1 MRNTN
6 ILFIIYLFSGIGFS
20 IFPPLFPSIC
30 PKYKIS
36 KPLIGLIISIFSL
49 PNIFPSSSDNSF
61 TKKFSKNK
69 LLIFATF
76 SEATCILLYGFLP
89 LIKSFNIFISL
100 ILITRIVHGII
111 SRIINT
117 SVHSLTISLSN
128 PLEIQQIYGN
138 LEKAWYIGI
147 IIGPI
152 FASIFYILGGCH
164 LPFMALGIFLYL
176 SVFLSTQI
184 NKEMNL
190 SNETIQINYHH
201 IVKYLRYREIIIIL
215 GAFFYGYIYQSFF
228 YPCLTEYIEKNLNLS
243 ESISYLCFGII
254 SLSYYIV
261 LQNIDSFN
269 KKYGFYGAVFIGIL
283 MISLGVL
290 MIFWHPLS
298 SKSIIVTF
306 LGIAFIG
313 GGASLIFIPALFILA
328 LSIRNV
334 DIYLDDQVSN
344 QITSS
349 LHLFISNFGDFCGP
363 IIGGMISGYLGF
375 KYCCINSSLKL

>member
-1 MRNTN
+1 M
-6 ILFIIYLFSGIGFS
+6 
-20 IFPPLFPSIC
+20 
-30 PKYKIS
+30 
-36 KPLIGLIISIFSL
+36 
-49 PNIFPSSSDNSF
+49 
-61 TKKFSKNK
+61 
-69 LLIFATF
+69 
-76 SEATCILLYGFLP
+76 
-89 LIKSFNIFISL
+89 
-100 ILITRIVHGII
+100 
-111 SRIINT
+111 
-117 SVHSLTISLSN
+117 
-128 PLEIQQIYGN
+128 QQIYGN

-152 FASIFYILGGCH
+152 FAYIFYILGGCH
-164 LPFMALGIFLYL
+164 LPFMTLGIFLYL

-190 SNETIQINYHH
+190 SNETIQINYHQ
-201 IVKYLRYREIIIIL
+201 IVKYIRYREIIIIL
-215 GAFFYGYIYQSFF
+215 GAFFYGYISQSFF

-243 ESISYLCFGII
+243 VSISYLCFAII

-261 LQNIDSFN
+261 LQNLDSFN

-290 MIFWHPLS
+290 MIFWNPLS

-306 LGIAFIG
+306 LGFAFIG
-313 GGASLIFIPALFILA
+313 GGTSLIFIPALFILA

-375 KYCCINSSLKL
+375 KSHICLNIMTKIVGK